1 VGRWTSKGV
10 VSWPLAFAGR
20 GSEARRFVRFLV
32 VGVLNTAVGYAIFA
46 LFTLAGLGLV
56 PSTVGATVIGALFN
70 FKSIG
75 QLVFGASGA
84 KLLPRFL
91 AVYVL
96 QCAANIAALRSF
108 ASVGVPVLYAEAII
122 LPVLAVA
129 GFLLMRLWVFRNV
142 SGAVAASPRPTHRDS

>member
-1 VGRWTSKGV
+1 
-10 VSWPLAFAGR
+10 
-20 GSEARRFVRFLV
+20 
-32 VGVLNTAVGYAIFA
+32 VLNTVVGYAIFA
-46 LFTLAGLGLV
+46 LLTLAGLGLV
-56 PSTVGATVIGALFN
+56 PSTIGATVIGALFN

-75 QLVFGASGA
+75 KLVFGASGA

-129 GFLLMRLWVFRNV
+129 GFLLMRFWVFKSV
-142 SGAVAASPRPTHRDS
+142 SATVASVPGPKHRDP